1 MNTVEYPPPP
11 PKRPPPV
18 GDLGGKRLVGLDPDA
33 WLRLVTGRPH
43 IRCVEQLEGGFQWV
57 GRDTDI
63 LLKAYDPE
71 IGYFLVLIELQLRPD
86 PRMPRRVE
94 AYSALAEEKF
104 GLPVFAVV
112 INILAEGGVVA
123 DRYESEILGFRAER
137 RYRVICLRDLNAR
150 QVLAGR
156 LTGLLPF
163 LPIMQGG
170 GDRQL
175 LGRAV
180 AMLRRSPQLS
190 GLESLLA
197 YMARHV
203 MTVEQIMELMRW
215 DIAVLRESPWYQ
227 DILSEGIEQ
236 GIEQGVER
244 GQRQGAHDAALRQ
257 LLRVLSHRF
266 GPASPGI
273 EARLAAMDTA
283 RLEALTDVALDVAD
297 LADVLRQVDTAEPE
311 A

>member
-1 MNTVEYPPPP
+1 MGARDCP
-11 PKRPPPV
+11 
-18 GDLGGKRLVGLDPDA
+18 LGTLQQ
-33 WLRLVTGRPH
+33 
-43 IRCVEQLEGGFQWV
+43 RC
-57 GRDTDI
+57 
-63 LLKAYDPE
+63 
-71 IGYFLVLIELQLRPD
+71 YFLVLIELQLRPD

-112 INILAEGGVVA
+112 INILAAGGVVA
-123 DRYESEILGFRAER
+123 GRYASEILGFRAER
-137 RYRVICLRDLNAR
+137 RYRVICLRDLDAR

-203 MTVEQIMELMRW
+203 LTVEQIMELMRW
-215 DIAVLRESPWYQ
+215 DMAVLRESPWYR

-236 GIEQGVER
+236 GVER
-244 GQRQGAHDAALRQ
+244 GRRQGAHDAALRQ

-266 GPASPGI
+266 GPASPGL

-297 LADVLRQVDTAEPE
+297 LADVLRQVDLAEPE
-311 A
+311 D